1 MRLVEARIQ
10 KFRNFDD
17 SGAVAIE
24 PDVTA
29 LVGKNES
36 GKTAFLQG
44 LYRLNPVHGEQFDDL
59 DQYPSWLYTRAR
71 KANAVATTAPVTA
84 VFQLEPDD
92 IEALAARFGDGVV
105 VAERVTVARQYGG
118 GLTLDQDTSPDEA
131 KAVAA
136 VVDRTNVPAAMVNSL
151 QKCATFLELER
162 TLVAA
167 EQPPE
172 AGEAVDAGVAAGV
185 NGVRAAVT
193 SLLGERDFDAAVRS
207 ALMARV
213 PRFFSFSEYHYLAGR
228 SELRRVYGPED
239 QLEPEERT
247 ALALLRLAGADNEAL
262 LEEEYERRKAELEAV
277 SNELTS
283 EMAEYWSQSKDL
295 DVEIDVDKETEQ
307 TANGQQAVARY
318 LDVRVK
324 DRRHGH
330 SANIDK
336 RSSGFRWFFSFLA
349 AFSEYEDRP
358 ERMIILLDEPAVTLH
373 ARAQKD
379 FLRFVDERLAPKHQV
394 IFTTHSPFMVEPGR
408 LNRARLVE
416 DKGAKKGSSITSDVM
431 GTDRDTLFP
440 LQAALGY
447 DIAQNLFIAPHNL
460 LLEGTSDYTYLYAL
474 SEHLQSLGRTGLDER
489 WTLLPV
495 GSVSKITTFLAL
507 LGHHLDVVVLV
518 DGGGENKPVVDLV
531 KRGQLEPSRFFTP
544 AQVTGTP
551 EADIEDLFEVA
562 DYLALYNASVAGAA
576 PLAESEL
583 VGTDR
588 LLRRIE
594 RARSPFVH
602 GVPADH
608 LLRNRDT
615 VLPELSPATLDRFE
629 QLFTKLNDALPAPL
643 SRSV

>member
-213 PRFFSFSEYHYLAGR
+213 PRFFSFSEYHYLASASTTTWRVGPSCDVCTGPRTNWSRR
-228 SELRRVYGPED
+228 SGLPWHCSGWLGPTTRPSSRRS
-239 QLEPEERT
+239 T
-247 ALALLRLAGADNEAL
+247 N
-262 LEEEYERRKAELEAV
+262 
-277 SNELTS
+277 
-283 EMAEYWSQSKDL
+283 
-295 DVEIDVDKETEQ
+295 
-307 TANGQQAVARY
+307 VAR
-318 LDVRVK
+318 
-324 DRRHGH
+324 
-330 SANIDK
+330 
-336 RSSGFRWFFSFLA
+336 RSSRRSRTN
-349 AFSEYEDRP
+349 S
-358 ERMIILLDEPAVTLH
+358 
-373 ARAQKD
+373 
-379 FLRFVDERLAPKHQV
+379 
-394 IFTTHSPFMVEPGR
+394 
-408 LNRARLVE
+408 RARWP
-416 DKGAKKGSSITSDVM
+416 S
-431 GTDRDTLFP
+431 
-440 LQAALGY
+440 
-447 DIAQNLFIAPHNL
+447 
-460 LLEGTSDYTYLYAL
+460 
-474 SEHLQSLGRTGLDER
+474 TGLR
-489 WTLLPV
+489 ART
-495 GSVSKITTFLAL
+495 STSRSMST
-507 LGHHLDVVVLV
+507 
-518 DGGGENKPVVDLV
+518 
-531 KRGQLEPSRFFTP
+531 RRPSRRRT
-544 AQVTGTP
+544 VSRRWLGTWTC
-551 EADIEDLFEVA
+551 
-562 DYLALYNASVAGAA
+562 G
-576 PLAESEL
+576 
-583 VGTDR
+583 
-588 LLRRIE
+588 
-594 RARSPFVH
+594 
-602 GVPADH
+602 
-608 LLRNRDT
+608 
-615 VLPELSPATLDRFE
+615 
-629 QLFTKLNDALPAPL
+629 
-643 SRSV
+643 